1 VIAGFRDGRSPDV
14 LAATGAGRVASADGS
29 RLQRWPSVDDG
40 PPEVPIALLGS
51 AVRPEPIP
59 AGTRLDAIAPTLE
72 GILGVDRPFPGVRSG
87 TAIEGLARDD
97 GSPLAVVV
105 VWKDVGSSDLADA
118 PEAWP
123 WLRGAMH
130 ADGAF
135 TLHGSTGSLPVDPA
149 AALTTIGTGGL
160 PFQHGITGERVRTD
174 SGRVA
179 EAFGR
184 AAPLPVI
191 ATFAEDLDERT
202 GQRSRVG
209 LVATSERDRGLV
221 GGSWYPGA
229 DRDDVTIGARDPAEE
244 VERLLAAGYGED
256 ADPDLLAVTVSGT
269 VRAMDRATRDI
280 VERVRDEV
288 PAATIVVTATGSVD
302 AGLDPER
309 GEAIVA
315 GVERTLGAPA
325 TLVDAIAAGGL
336 FLDEPAVAATG
347 IGADEVASTMLG
359 STTAAGAPL
368 FADAYPAYAVSL
380 SRYC

>member
-1 VIAGFRDGRSPDV
+1 
-14 LAATGAGRVASADGS
+14 
-29 RLQRWPSVDDG
+29 
-40 PPEVPIALLGS
+40 
-51 AVRPEPIP
+51 
-59 AGTRLDAIAPTLE
+59 
-72 GILGVDRPFPGVRSG
+72 
-87 TAIEGLARDD
+87 
-97 GSPLAVVV
+97 
-105 VWKDVGSSDLADA
+105 
-118 PEAWP
+118 
-123 WLRGAMH
+123 
-130 ADGAF
+130 
-135 TLHGSTGSLPVDPA
+135 
-149 AALTTIGTGGL
+149 
-160 PFQHGITGERVRTD
+160 
-174 SGRVA
+174 
-179 EAFGR
+179 
-184 AAPLPVI
+184 
-191 ATFAEDLDERT
+191 
-202 GQRSRVG
+202 
-209 LVATSERDRGLV
+209 
-221 GGSWYPGA
+221 
-229 DRDDVTIGARDPAEE
+229 
-244 VERLLAAGYGED
+244 VERLLTAGYGED